1 MPRFADHTAFAES
14 FIAQLP
20 LLEDIEARDS
30 AFWALLEVNANR
42 VLDDA
47 NDVESVKKI
56 LSPLGSGG
64 LQTLCVWAGLE
75 PLRKKADLRSA
86 LADFLASNLESSGCQ
101 TVILINK
108 FLRRRRPDAI
118 EAICRLVLPG
128 PRFNLVRSSDID
140 PNSKR
145 LCYAL
150 LAFVQNPHLL
160 RSLMLFESAER
171 AGYTRYVLIP
181 KMETDEEAAE
191 LAQQHIDTGADL
203 SILDVGKINDIL
215 EDFELRH
222 GHRESLCFE
231 IFEDSES
238 KTTLVFI
245 LRYLRESLIREVES
259 VVFADEAELVVLR
272 LHDGMRVIEES
283 SASGIGVSIA
293 TAIASEL
300 LGDLNI
306 QYIKD
311 TQLTRQEDIEKLI
324 DALANA
330 EDDRLRFQE
339 LYLESAP
346 VEDAPK
352 LILRCEKSQNLSSP
366 LEFLRQ
372 KNIDLLQ
379 DLNSIHKLNVAFVTE
394 SAAGKKK
401 AYIFRVYCKQ
411 ASPGRYYLP
420 YSAPNIST
428 RIRSEF
434 ETYLRET
441 YNVQVVPGT
450 G

>member
-1 MPRFADHTAFAES
+1 MPRCADYTAFAGN

-20 LLEDIEARDS
+20 PLELIKARDS
-30 AFWALLEVNANR
+30 TFWDLLEVNADR
-42 VLDDA
+42 IFDDA
-47 NDVESVKKI
+47 NDVESVKRI
-56 LSPLGSGG
+56 LSPIGSGG
-64 LQTLCVWAGLE
+64 LQTLCLWAGLD
-75 PLRKKADLRSA
+75 PLQKKADLRSA
-86 LADFLASNLESSGCQ
+86 LADSLGSNLESPGYQ
-101 TVILINK
+101 TVILINE
-108 FLRRRRPDAI
+108 FLYRRRPDAI
-118 EAICRLVLPG
+118 EAICRLVLPE

-140 PNSKR
+140 SNSKR
-145 LCYAL
+145 LCYAI

-160 RSLMLFESAER
+160 RLLMLFESAER

-181 KMETDEEAAE
+181 KMEAGEEAAE
-191 LAQQHIDTGADL
+191 LAQQHIDAGADL
-203 SILDVGKINDIL
+203 SILDVGKMNDIL

-222 GHRESLCFE
+222 GQQESLCLETFR
-231 IFEDSES
+231 DDES
-238 KTTLVFI
+238 GLTLVFI

-259 VVFADEAELVVLR
+259 VVFAAEAELIMLR
-272 LHDGMRVIEES
+272 LRDGMRVIEES
-283 SASGIGVSIA
+283 SASGVGVPIA

-300 LGDLNI
+300 LGDPNV
-306 QYIKD
+306 QYIED
-311 TQLTRQEDIEKLI
+311 TKLTRQEDAEKFI

-330 EDDRLRFQE
+330 KDARLRFQE

-346 VEDAPK
+346 VEEAPT

-379 DLNSIHKLNVAFVTE
+379 DLNSIRKLNVAFVTE
-394 SAAGKKK
+394 STAGKKK

-411 ASPGRYYLP
+411 ASPGRYFLP
-420 YSAPNIST
+420 YSAANIST
-428 RIRSEF
+428 RIRSKF
-434 ETYLRET
+434 EAYVRGT

>member
-1 MPRFADHTAFAES
+1 
-14 FIAQLP
+14 
-20 LLEDIEARDS
+20 
-30 AFWALLEVNANR
+30 
-42 VLDDA
+42 
-47 NDVESVKKI
+47 
-56 LSPLGSGG
+56 
-64 LQTLCVWAGLE
+64 
-75 PLRKKADLRSA
+75 
-86 LADFLASNLESSGCQ
+86 
-101 TVILINK
+101 
-108 FLRRRRPDAI
+108 
-118 EAICRLVLPG
+118 
-128 PRFNLVRSSDID
+128 
-140 PNSKR
+140 
-145 LCYAL
+145 
-150 LAFVQNPHLL
+150 
-160 RSLMLFESAER
+160 
-171 AGYTRYVLIP
+171 
-181 KMETDEEAAE
+181 METDEEAAE

-238 KTTLVFI
+238 KMTLVFI